1 MSKNCNFRTV
11 GITNEKLCF
20 VKLVFISIRWYHMRM
35 VKKEL
40 DKSVKRGLNL
50 LRWGWFCHNFM
61 LIVPVIVLVYTS
73 KGVTVGDFFLIQGIF
88 RLAAF
93 LFEIPSG
100 YMSDCLNRKKV
111 MIAGGLFTVA
121 GYVTI
126 ASAYGFWTLILG
138 ESLLGIASALF
149 SGTLEAYTYDLLK
162 RNKTQKQ
169 FLKEFGNITT
179 WAGVASFIAMII
191 GGILYG
197 YIGSNIL
204 WIESVIML
212 IGTFA
217 FLLLPEL
224 LEVKRVIK
232 HKEAIVDAIS
242 ITTNTLKNPKLRNLI
257 LFPSLFGAFTII
269 IFWILQP
276 IMETVNIPVS
286 LFGFYLG
293 INQVFIIVLSKYA
306 YKICEKLGEIRTS
319 LITIGTIVMGLT
331 MGLLATHI
339 QSMPM
344 IYIACAFMAMT
355 PSFRILNNL
364 QYNTLIHHSIKSTER
379 GTVLSTRA
387 MVSTVVGAIG
397 LVIAKFL
404 LDGFG
409 ITTMLVFTLAMTG
422 LLMWSLK
429 SVMKYIKN

>member
-1 MSKNCNFRTV
+1 
-11 GITNEKLCF
+11 
-20 VKLVFISIRWYHMRM
+20 M

-100 YMSDCLNRKKV
+100 YMSDCLSRKKV

-121 GYVTI
+121 GYATI
-126 ASAYGFWTLILG
+126 ALAYGFWALILG

-169 FLKEFGNITT
+169 FLKEFGNIMT
-179 WAGVASFIAMII
+179 WAGVASFVAMII

-197 YIGSNIL
+197 YIGS
-204 WIESVIML
+204 IML

-217 FLLLPEL
+217 FLLMPEL
-224 LEVKRVIK
+224 LEVKRVVK

-276 IMETVNIPVS
+276 IMETVNIPVG

-293 INQVFIIVLSKYA
+293 INQVFIIILSKYA
-306 YKICEKLGEIRTS
+306 YKICEKLGEIQTS
-319 LITIGTIVMGLT
+319 LITIGTIIMGLT

-339 QSMPM
+339 QSMPLV
-344 IYIACAFMAMT
+344 YIACAFMAIT
-355 PSFRILNNL
+355 PSFRMLNNL

>member
-1 MSKNCNFRTV
+1 
-11 GITNEKLCF
+11 
-20 VKLVFISIRWYHMRM
+20 MRM

-100 YMSDCLNRKKV
+100 DMSDCLSRKKV

-121 GYVTI
+121 GYATI
-126 ASAYGFWTLILG
+126 ALAYGFWALILG

-169 FLKEFGNITT
+169 FLKEFGNIMT
-179 WAGVASFIAMII
+179 WAGVASFVAMII

-217 FLLLPEL
+217 FLLMPEL
-224 LEVKRVIK
+224 LEVKRVVK

-276 IMETVNIPVS
+276 IMETVNIPVG

-293 INQVFIIVLSKYA
+293 INQVFIIILSKYA
-306 YKICEKLGEIRTS
+306 YKICEKLGEIQTS
-319 LITIGTIVMGLT
+319 LITIGTIIMGLT

-339 QSMPM
+339 QSMPLV
-344 IYIACAFMAMT
+344 YIACAFMAIT
-355 PSFRILNNL
+355 PSFRMLNNL